1 MENPS
6 ESSNGY
12 DPREVRLGKLRRLRE
27 LGVDPY
33 RPTTYPVSHHSREI
47 QEAFEHLEGRTVQVA
62 GRVMAIR
69 HHGQAAFVDLHD
81 QQGRIQCHFRAD
93 QLGERLWQIFELVD
107 LGDILGVSGTV
118 FKTRRGEVTVEADS
132 FELLSKSLREL
143 PDKWHG
149 LRDVDLRYRQRYLDL
164 LVNPEVRETFAVRS
178 QTIRF
183 IRDFLAAKGF
193 MEVETP
199 VLLPLAG
206 GTEARPFRTHHN
218 ALDMELFLRVALE
231 LHLKRLIVGGFEKVF
246 EIGRVFRNEGIST
259 RHNPEFTMLELYQ
272 AYVDYEAMMRLIE
285 DMLQALLWEVK
296 GSLVIE
302 YQGQR
307 LDFTPPYQRVDLE
320 QRLYEKT
327 GVHWQ
332 EIETTADAHRFAA
345 RLGITV
351 DRGFYH
357 HQVMDKIV
365 SVLIEPELIQPTFL
379 WHHPVQISPLA
390 KRDPNRP
397 HLSERFELFVAG
409 RELANAFSELNDPL
423 DQRQR
428 FIEQQHQRLAGNEEA
443 HPFDEDFLV
452 ALEHAMPPTGG
463 LGLGIDRLV
472 MLLTDSPSIR
482 DVILFPTLRPLP
494 SGHDGE

>member
-1 MENPS
+1 M
-6 ESSNGY
+6 
-12 DPREVRLGKLRRLRE
+12 
-27 LGVDPY
+27 GVDPY
-33 RPTTYPVSHHSREI
+33 RPTTYPVTHKSATIHAE
-47 QEAFEHLEGRTVQVA
+47 FERLEGQPVRVA

-69 HHGQAAFVDLHD
+69 HHGQAAFVDLFD
-81 QQGRIQCHFRAD
+81 ETGRIQCHLRAD
-93 QLGERLWQIFELVD
+93 GLGARAWQVFELVD
-107 LGDILGVSGTV
+107 LGDILGISGTV
-118 FKTRRGEVTVEADS
+118 FRTRRGEVSVEADG
-132 FELLSKSLREL
+132 FEILSKSLREL

-178 QTIRF
+178 RTIRF
-183 IRDFLAAKGF
+183 IREFLDRRGF

-285 DMLQALLWEVK
+285 EMLPALLLEIK

-307 LDFTPPYQRVDLE
+307 LDFTPPYRRVDLE
-320 QRLYEKT
+320 ERLYEKT
-327 GVHWQ
+327 GVRWQ
-332 EIETTADAHRFAA
+332 EVETTADAHRLAA

-357 HQVMDKIV
+357 AQVMDKIV
-365 SVLIEPELIQPTFL
+365 SVLIEPELVQPTFL

-390 KRDPNRP
+390 KRDPEHP

-428 FIEQQHQRLAGNEEA
+428 FVEQQNQRLAGNEEA

-494 SGHDGE
+494 AGRPEA